1 MPAGPAAPP
10 LAPGDLEPRN
20 FASADLAT
28 SQPRNLATP
37 ADLEPAPP
45 HNLVSPA
52 DLAPARNLAS
62 TRRAWLALLL
72 LCAGHAALRL
82 AMNREFAGA
91 PWDELLDFSAAK
103 PFGLRV
109 LVPLLA
115 WPLHALLR
123 VPTLWVFGLFELL
136 ATAALVLAT
145 AAAVRPFVP
154 PRWSAALGVLLVLLL
169 PIAFLLQHRWPI
181 FYPYDTPAM
190 AFTAGGVA
198 LLLHRRWRA
207 ATLLAALAALN
218 RESALL
224 LPACLLAL
232 HLPVRPPVPNNLSP
246 KPSPPVPNN
255 LSPKPSPSVP
265 DDLSQNPSTLRQ
277 LLAPTL
283 ALLAAVLTVR
293 TLVGLV
299 LRDNPGAPLQFFVD
313 GTPRLLAN
321 LAWLEEPSH
330 WLHLPAYFG
339 WLPLAWPLLAPW
351 MPTPLRRLGWL
362 GLAYIAALL
371 WVANID
377 EPRVYGEA
385 IVLLYLPC
393 AVALTRWLRG
403 EAPAG

>member
-52 DLAPARNLAS
+52 DLAPSRNLAS

-181 FYPYDTPAM
+181 YYPYDTPAM
-190 AFTAGGVA
+190 AFTAAGVA
-198 LLLHRRWRA
+198 LLLRNRWRA
-207 ATLLAALAALN
+207 AAALVVVAALN
-218 RESALL
+218 RESAIL
-224 LPACLLAL
+224 LPLAALAL
-232 HLPVRPPVPNNLSP
+232 PVPG
-246 KPSPPVPNN
+246 
-255 LSPKPSPSVP
+255 
-265 DDLSQNPSTLRQ
+265 DTRR
-277 LLAPTL
+277 ARAARFL
-283 ALLAAVLTVR
+283 ALLAAFAAARLA
-293 TLVGLV
+293 VGLA
-299 LRDNPGAPLQFFVD
+299 LASNPGAPLQFFVD
-313 GTPRLLAN
+313 ESPRLLLN
-321 LAWLEEPSH
+321 LAWLEDLAH
-330 WLHLPAYFG
+330 WPLLPAYLGFV
-339 WLPLAWPLLAPW
+339 PLLWLLFAAWIPGA
-351 MPTPLRRLGWL
+351 LRRLGWVAL
-362 GLAYIAALL
+362 VYIGALM
-371 WVANID
+371 WIANID
-377 EPRVYGEA
+377 EPRVYGEPM
-385 IVLLYLPC
+385 ILLYIPAAIGL
-393 AVALTRWLRG
+393 ARWLRPD
-403 EAPAG
+403 ERPA

>member
-255 LSPKPSPSVP
+255 LSPT
-265 DDLSQNPSTLRQ
+265 PSTLRQ

>member
-20 FASADLAT
+20 
-28 SQPRNLATP
+28 
-37 ADLEPAPP
+37 
-45 HNLVSPA
+45 LVSPA
-52 DLAPARNLAS
+52 DLAPAPPHNLAS
-62 TRRAWLALLL
+62 PRRAWLALLL

-232 HLPVRPPVPNNLSP
+232 HLPVRPPVPNNLSQE
-246 KPSPPVPNN
+246 PSPPVPNN
-255 LSPKPSPSVP
+255 LSTPSQPVP
-265 DDLSQNPSTLRQ
+265 DDLSQKPSTLRQ
-277 LLAPTL
+277 LLPPTL

-330 WLHLPAYFG
+330 WLRLPAYFG